1 MQSEGS
7 CGQSG
12 ATRDDTSG
20 RGSPDLIT
28 TEEQLDEVLTRPCAL
43 LTKTVRQIE
52 SPLVIVG
59 AGGKMGPTLAVLAK
73 RAADASGRRIDV
85 VAVSRFGNGQI
96 RRWIEQHGVKTV
108 ACDLL
113 DPHSVAK
120 LPDTGNLVYLVG
132 LKFGTRANPPATW
145 AVNTLV
151 PAAVCEKYAGS
162 RIVALST
169 GNVYPLVPIDSGGS
183 VETDP
188 LTPLGEYSN
197 AAVGRERI
205 FEYCA
210 ERYGVRVALL
220 RLFYATE
227 LRYGVVRDIADW
239 VYKGERV
246 PLANGWF
253 NCIWQGDANNMILRA
268 MELTTAPLSVWNLCR
283 PEVFSVRAVAELV
296 GHQLRVTPRFSG
308 RESGTALLGN
318 ARKLC
323 AELGPPPTGI
333 ETIARW
339 TAHWVSI
346 GGRTLSKPTHF
357 DVRDGQY

>member
-1 MQSEGS
+1 MGNE
-7 CGQSG
+7 
-12 ATRDDTSG
+12 TS
-20 RGSPDLIT
+20 RCAWPEVIS
-28 TEEQLDEVLTRPCAL
+28 TEEQLDEILSRPCHL
-43 LTKTVRQIE
+43 PTEMVRQIA
-52 SPLVIVG
+52 SPLVILG

-73 RAADASGRRIDV
+73 RLADASERSIDV
-85 VAVSRFGNGQI
+85 VAVSRFGNERA
-96 RRWIEQHGVKTV
+96 RRWIESHGVATV

-113 DPHSVAK
+113 DSRSVAK
-120 LPDTGNLVYLVG
+120 LPDTENLIYLVG
-132 LKFGTRANPPATW
+132 LKFGTRTNPSATW
-145 AVNTLV
+145 AINTLV
-151 PAAVCEKYAGS
+151 PATVCEKYAGA

-188 LTPLGEYSN
+188 LTPVGEYSN

-205 FEYCA
+205 FEYCS
-210 ERYGVRVALL
+210 ERYGVRVVLF

-227 LRYGVVRDIADW
+227 LRYGVVRDIADRIH
-239 VYKGERV
+239 KGEPV

-268 MELTTAPLSVWNLCR
+268 FELTAAPPSVWNLCH
-283 PEVFSVRAVAELV
+283 PEIFSVRAVAELI
-296 GHQLRVTPRFSG
+296 GRQLGVAPKFSG
-308 RESGTALLGN
+308 CESPTALLGN

-323 AELGPPPTGI
+323 GQLGPPPTGI

-346 GGRTLSKPTHF
+346 GGRTINKPTHF
-357 DVRDGQY
+357 DVRNGQY